1 MRVGDLVRVWDRWW
15 FVYPEYRGVVG
26 IVVNIKECP
35 IRTNRIR
42 FLHPMIRGQEYT
54 VMDDKFLEVINEDR

>member
-1 MRVGDLVRVWDRWW
+1 MQVGDLVRVWEDWL

-26 IVVNIKECP
+26 IVVDVKKCTQHI
-35 IRTNRIR
+35 RIR